1 MMFDVPVRLVIAYG
15 LIALMV
21 LAAVVLVWW
30 GLQNTDRERRRRER
44 AKDLERYRRRD
55 ASAESD
61 QLTTSRT
68 RQ

>member
-30 GLQNTDRERRRRER
+30 GLQNTLRERRRRER
-44 AKDLERYRRRD
+44 AKDLELYRRRD

-61 QLTTSRT
+61 PFTTSRT